1 MAPAEMLAKRD
12 GRSSYVERL
21 TEHVTD
27 DHRSLWSS
35 RSRIRLRWLWTG
47 PLGLQL
53 ILDCRSLY
61 GTLRTAHRRE
71 SALGVTGGRRRG
83 LRVLASSAS
92 RGVAI
97 DDLAVRSRLAGVN
110 GVGVGS
116 GSESFC
122 Q

>member
-1 MAPAEMLAKRD
+1 VTTCAAGQGSPVRD
-12 GRSSYVERL
+12 
-21 TEHVTD
+21 TPH
-27 DHRSLWSS
+27 
-35 RSRIRLRWLWTG
+35 
-47 PLGLQL
+47 
-53 ILDCRSLY
+53 
-61 GTLRTAHRRE
+61 GTSAGE

-116 GSESFC
+116 GRESFC